1 MDVVHECI
9 FQYVTLML
17 HANTRSDT
25 ADLMFNTVAGTWDF
39 IVDGHIAHKLAS
51 QWLFKDFSWD
61 DSG

>member
-1 MDVVHECI
+1 
-9 FQYVTLML
+9 ML

-25 ADLMFNTVAGTWDF
+25 TDRMFNTLTGTWDY